1 MPIKKWDHVILWE
14 ICDLVNYGYTASAKS
29 EPVGPKFL
37 RITDIVPDRIDW
49 TSVPHCKIDDEKF
62 DKYRLKKGDIVI
74 ARTGAT
80 TGYAK
85 RIRTEH
91 QAVFASYLVRIRVDP
106 NHDSQ
111 YVGFVIESDEY
122 KRFIQLNLGGAAQPN
137 ANAQVLTSFPI
148 SLPPLATQRKIA
160 AVLSTYDDLIE
171 NNTRRIKILE
181 DMTQTLYQEWFVH
194 FRFPGH
200 ESVPMVE
207 SPLGPIP
214 LGWKALKYS
223 DVVDLSR
230 KGINPS
236 KFPDEIF
243 AHFSIPAFDSDCMPV
258 LDRGD
263 SIRSSKYLI
272 TEDCVLV
279 SKLNPHIPRVWLPFL
294 NTEHRSITSTE
305 FLTLKPKPPIDCVFL
320 YNLCRSPEFTA
331 ELAVRAL
338 GTSHSHQRVKPNDFL
353 GMSVLIPTDFLL
365 NTFHEKV
372 VSMINISNT
381 LRLKNTNLRQTRDL
395 LLPKL
400 ISGEI
405 DVSELDIDTNGMQPV
420 KSGTHI
426 PYPLTDRLHADKK
439 ILGGKPVIKGTR
451 LAVAFI
457 LDLLKQGWSE
467 EEIVENYPSVA
478 HEDIEACRAYQKR

>member
-1 MPIKKWDHVILWE
+1 MQNSNALVGDYIQTLRQKHKIKKSEYLSSGPIPVIDQGQDFIAGYINDTERAYDGQLPIIIFGDHTCTLKYVDFPFAVGADGTQLIHPTEDFDIRYFYYALQNLPLE
-14 ICDLVNYGYTASAKS
+14 HFGYQRHFKYL
-29 EPVGPKFL
+29 K
-37 RITDIVPDRIDW
+37 
-49 TSVPHCKIDDEKF
+49 TSTIFCP
-62 DKYRLKKGDIVI
+62 
-74 ARTGAT
+74 
-80 TGYAK
+80 
-85 RIRTEH
+85 
-91 QAVFASYLVRIRVDP
+91 
-106 NHDSQ
+106 
-111 YVGFVIESDEY
+111 
-122 KRFIQLNLGGAAQPN
+122 
-137 ANAQVLTSFPI
+137 PI
-148 SLPPLATQRKIA
+148 SAQRKIA
-160 AVLSTYDDLIE
+160 AVLSAYDDLIQ

-181 DMTQTLYQEWFVH
+181 DMAQTHYREWFVH